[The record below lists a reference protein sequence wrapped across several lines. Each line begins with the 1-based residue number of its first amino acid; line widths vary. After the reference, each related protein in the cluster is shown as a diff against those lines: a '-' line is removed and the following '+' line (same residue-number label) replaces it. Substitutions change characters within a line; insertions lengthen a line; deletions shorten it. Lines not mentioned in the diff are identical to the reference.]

1 MGARAMIDCICCGRC
16 GKWATATGGG
26 MCEACVVRETRDTE
40 ITALRAELEK
50 VRCELDDAEERASEA
65 EERCAA
71 EWEKDCGQALRI
83 LAQVTKFEWDQDGSP
98 ADEVRE
104 HIQMTLESLEKQLLS
119 LRAELAAAKERAKA
133 LETAVFDA
141 HFRAF
146 ASRHYEYVGPGTTLD
161 LLVADIRATQHE
173 RTALAAHVER
183 LREKGFKMRA
193 AISGAWS
200 ADRMTSVADS
210 LRPVIQ
216 DLECDRDAL
225 AATPAQSLA
234 AHDAALLRE
243 VAVEIDALAAGPDI
257 DTVPTR
263 LEDIANGIRAKADRI
278 EKEAPHA

>member
-40 ITALRAELEK
+40 ITA
-50 VRCELDDAEERASEA
+50 
-65 EERCAA
+65 
-71 EWEKDCGQALRI
+71 
-83 LAQVTKFEWDQDGSP
+83 
-98 ADEVRE
+98 
-104 HIQMTLESLEKQLLS
+104 

-161 LLVADIRATQHE
+161 LLVADIGATQHE

-183 LREKGFKMRA
+183 LERA
-193 AISGAWS
+193 LDPIARAYRVSMEPFAPGIDEADGAHHW
-200 ADRMTSVADS
+200 MPHGWPSVADFK
-210 LRPVIQ
+210 
-216 DLECDRDAL
+216 DANTAL

-234 AHDAALLRE
+234 AHDAAVK
-243 VAVEIDALAAGPDI
+243 VAVLDQIKARLYSLASKEQDQPYGYDMNPRQWAATCLECAAEDVTAMQDEII
-257 DTVPTR
+257 S
-263 LEDIANGIRAKADRI
+263 EADRI
-278 EKEAPHA
+278 EKEGA